1 LKLIYPYIKPLAKI
15 AIIKYV
21 MSYQKHLY
29 HINKSNPLGGFTIP
43 DDYFERSKNQ
53 IMLRVNEGGFTTPEA
68 YFEKNKTRLLSQIK
82 PKPKLFYIK
91 PIWYAAAILIIM
103 LGLYQFIPL
112 TYNKNENL
120 VVTDEEIINYVI
132 ADKLSDLPIEALL
145 VKEEYSNK
153 NESIPEEVIEDMD
166 EEILVNEL

>member
-1 LKLIYPYIKPLAKI
+1 
-15 AIIKYV
+15 
-21 MSYQKHLY
+21 MSNQEHLY
-29 HINKSNPLGGFTIP
+29 HITKSNPQGGFTIP
-43 DDYFERSKNQ
+43 DGYFERSKNQ
-53 IMLRVNEGGFTTPEA
+53 MMLRVNNGGFTTPEA
-68 YFEKNKTRLLSQIK
+68 YFEKNKTRLLSHIK

-103 LGLYQFIPL
+103 LGLYQFMPL

-132 ADKLSDLPIEALL
+132 ADKLSDLPIEAL
-145 VKEEYSNK
+145 VVNEANK
-153 NESIPEEVIEDMD
+153 NETLPDEVIEGMD

>member
-1 LKLIYPYIKPLAKI
+1 
-15 AIIKYV
+15 
-21 MSYQKHLY
+21 MSNQEHLY
-29 HINKSNPLGGFTIP
+29 HIPKSNPQGGFTIP
-43 DDYFERSKNQ
+43 DGYFERSKNQ
-53 IMLRVNEGGFTTPEA
+53 MMVRVNDGGFTTPDA
-68 YFEKNKTRLLSQIK
+68 YFEKNKTRLLNHIK

-91 PIWYAAAILIIM
+91 PIWYAAAMLIIT

-132 ADKLSDLPIEALL
+132 ADKLSDLPIEAL
-145 VKEEYSNK
+145 VVNEANK
-153 NESIPEEVIEDMD
+153 NETLPDEVIEGMD